1 MRAGEITRLCGDLK
15 SQMRELT
22 LLDALRLL
30 RLPLPVSEYSEVTTD
45 YRLTITDY
53 RLLDLTVPV
62 LGGEGELREIA
73 ARQVAL
79 NDDVSPR

>member
-1 MRAGEITRLCGDLK
+1 
-15 SQMRELT
+15 MRELT